1 VALPWIDTHCHLDA
15 GEFDADRPD
24 MLARVAAAGI
34 EAVVIPA
41 VSVDNFAVV
50 KDVAAHAKGGRYALG
65 IHPLCSLEA
74 SSDDLAL
81 LDAALAAA
89 RHDPALVAVGEIGLD
104 LFVEQLKSEAARD
117 HQEWLFEEQLRLAL
131 HHDLPVLVHI
141 RRAQDRVLRSI
152 RRHPGVRGIAHAFN
166 GSQQQADM
174 FIDLG
179 FKLGLGGAMT
189 FARAL
194 NIRRLAAHCPLEALV
209 LETDS
214 PDIAPAWLDGA
225 RNTPCE
231 LPAIG
236 QVLSELRQMTVSEVA
251 VATAHNAHQVLPRL

>member
-15 GEFDADRPD
+15 REFDADRD
-24 MLARVAAAGI
+24 AMLASVVQSGI

-41 VSVDNFAVV
+41 VDVNNFAIV
-50 KDVAAHAKGGRYALG
+50 KQVAAGVAGGRYALG
-65 IHPLCSLEA
+65 IHPLCSVA
-74 SSDDLAL
+74 ATL
-81 LDAALAAA
+81 LDAALLAAKDDKA
-89 RHDPALVAVGEIGLD
+89 MVAVGEIGLD
-104 LFVEQLKSEAARD
+104 LFVEELKSDAARA
-117 HQEWLFEEQLRLAL
+117 HQEWLFDEQLRLAL
-131 HHDLPVLVHI
+131 HHNLPVLVHI

-152 RRHPGVRGIAHAFN
+152 RRHPGVQGIAHAFN

-179 FKLGLGGAMT
+179 FKLGIGGAMT
-189 FARAL
+189 FERAL

-214 PDIAPAWLDGA
+214 PDIAPAWLHPG
-225 RNTPCE
+225 RNTPAE

-236 QVLSELRQMTVSEVA
+236 QVLGELRGLSLSEVA

>member
-1 VALPWIDTHCHLDA
+1 LHRGTAL
-15 GEFDADRPD
+15 DADRD
-24 MLARVAAAGI
+24 AMLASVVQSGI

-41 VSVDNFAVV
+41 VDVNNFAIV
-50 KDVAAHAKGGRYALG
+50 KQVAAGVAGGRYALG
-65 IHPLCSLEA
+65 IHPLCSVA
-74 SSDDLAL
+74 ATSDDLAL
-81 LDAALAAA
+81 LDAALLAAKDDKA
-89 RHDPALVAVGEIGLD
+89 MVAVGEIGLD
-104 LFVEQLKSEAARD
+104 LFVEELKSDAARA
-117 HQEWLFEEQLRLAL
+117 HQEWLFDEQLRLAL
-131 HHDLPVLVHI
+131 HHNLPVLVHI

-152 RRHPGVRGIAHAFN
+152 RRHPGVQGIAHAFN

-179 FKLGLGGAMT
+179 FKLGIGGAMT
-189 FARAL
+189 FERAL

-214 PDIAPAWLDGA
+214 PDIAPAWLHPG
-225 RNTPCE
+225 RNTPAE

-236 QVLSELRQMTVSEVA
+236 QVLGELRGLSLSEVA